1 MKKVC
6 LIGYGKWGQKIYKKT
21 NKIFDYK
28 YVLRKKNFLKKKYLY
43 NVDWVIVASPNKTH
57 FKIVKKCLLN
67 KKNVFCEKPLA
78 LNLKDTK
85 ILYKLAMKNKVD
97 LVVSDFSDYKKNI
110 PFLKKNF
117 FKRTKF
123 SPLDRNKKY
132 KRDDLLFRFAYHDFG
147 LIYNLVK
154 NQKIISIK
162 IHECVKNLFFSIT
175 FKNISFTFL
184 YDTNVKKKLYLI
196 NNKSLYQ
203 KEDIIK
209 KMYKDL
215 ITNKKKFKSNKLKSL
230 FIIKMIEKI
239 KNKIL

>member
-1 MKKVC
+1 
-6 LIGYGKWGQKIYKKT
+6 
-21 NKIFDYK
+21 
-28 YVLRKKNFLKKKYLY
+28 
-43 NVDWVIVASPNKTH
+43 
-57 FKIVKKCLLN
+57 
-67 KKNVFCEKPLA
+67 
-78 LNLKDTK
+78 
-85 ILYKLAMKNKVD
+85 MKNKVD

-209 KMYKDL
+209 KC
-215 ITNKKKFKSNKLKSL
+215 
-230 FIIKMIEKI
+230 IKI
-239 KNKIL
+239 